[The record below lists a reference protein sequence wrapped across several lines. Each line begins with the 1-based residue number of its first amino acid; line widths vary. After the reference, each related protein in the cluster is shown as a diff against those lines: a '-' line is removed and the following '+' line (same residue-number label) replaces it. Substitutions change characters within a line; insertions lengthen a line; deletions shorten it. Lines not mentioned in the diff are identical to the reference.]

1 MKRIPVLWRIVVI
14 ALILFGAIQLVPYGH
29 NRSNPP
35 VTGEPAWDS
44 PQTRAY
50 AKQACFDC
58 HSNET
63 IWPWY
68 SYVAPASWLAVRDT
82 EEGRSRLN
90 FSEWGSDRRQAAD
103 EIFDVVKYGEMPPP
117 QYTLIHS
124 DARLQGDDLT
134 RFLAGIEATFGTAK

>member
-68 SYVAPASWLAVRDT
+68 SYVAPASWLWC
-82 EEGRSRLN
+82 G
-90 FSEWGSDRRQAAD
+90 
-103 EIFDVVKYGEMPPP
+103 IPKKDVG
-117 QYTLIHS
+117 
-124 DARLQGDDLT
+124 A
-134 RFLAGIEATFGTAK
+134 